1 MIDSS
6 PSSARRFGLGFV
18 VAVSVVAAGLGAVI
32 TRAATAEAS
41 GACPEP
47 SAALDAR
54 GDDAGSR
61 SSAAAAPAAAD
72 DAKAG
77 ATAKAEPLAEGAV
90 ADDEEPILTDE
101 AAMLAASRPAL
112 PEGVRATKL
121 DHENFLAELRAQP
134 SYVAGKEQ
142 RFAVVVTA
150 KGDFKINPQFPVKFK
165 LADPPEGLS
174 YPKPL
179 LKREDGKFEDKS
191 GSFEVPFVAAKA
203 GKYQLGG
210 TLSLSVCSDKRCLM
224 EKVALDHE
232 IDVQ

>member
-1 MIDSS
+1 MIDSQ

-18 VAVSVVAAGLGAVI
+18 VAVSVFAAGLGAVI

-41 GACPEP
+41 GACPEQVV
-47 SAALDAR
+47 SAE
-54 GDDAGSR
+54 
-61 SSAAAAPAAAD
+61 AAPHASA
-72 DAKAG
+72 
-77 ATAKAEPLAEGAV
+77 PAV
-90 ADDEEPILTDE
+90 ADGAMHGADGAHVAEAGEPILTDE
-101 AAMLAASRPAL
+101 AAMLAASRPEL

-142 RFAVVVTA
+142 RFGVVVTA

-165 LADPPEGLS
+165 LADAPEGLS

-191 GSFEVPFVAAKA
+191 GSFEVPFVASKA
-203 GKYQLGG
+203 GRYKLGG

>member
-1 MIDSS
+1 M
-6 PSSARRFGLGFV
+6 
-18 VAVSVVAAGLGAVI
+18 
-32 TRAATAEAS
+32 
-41 GACPEP
+41 
-47 SAALDAR
+47 
-54 GDDAGSR
+54 
-61 SSAAAAPAAAD
+61 
-72 DAKAG
+72 
-77 ATAKAEPLAEGAV
+77 

-101 AAMLAASRPAL
+101 AAMLAASRPEL

-121 DHENFLAELRAQP
+121 DHENFLAELRTQP

-142 RFAVVVTA
+142 SFGVVVTA

-165 LADPPEGLS
+165 LGDAPEGLS

-191 GSFEVPFVAAKA
+191 GSFEVPFVASKA
-203 GKYQLGG
+203 GKYKLGG